1 MLNYD
6 NACVFLY
13 RKIMPAAEPRRF
25 LPIAV
30 CFACECVALRVATH
44 VNCAGA
50 CVRVSHPVRAALHPP
65 LPSFRSHRKQGD
77 YSLATVTLFTPYAAT
92 NYQV

>member
-13 RKIMPAAEPRRF
+13 KNHACGRARRF

-44 VNCAGA
+44 VNCAGG

-65 LPSFRSHRKQGD
+65 LPSFRSHLKQGD